1 MGLRR
6 LLNRQ
11 GMTLAEA
18 ARRARVSPQT
28 VHNWRARPQTAT
40 AGPLGT
46 LAKVLGVSVD
56 ELLRELREDAK
67 P

>member
-1 MGLRR
+1 
-6 LLNRQ
+6 
-11 GMTLAEA
+11 MTLAEA
-18 ARRARVSPQT
+18 ARRARVSSQT

-67 P
+67 S